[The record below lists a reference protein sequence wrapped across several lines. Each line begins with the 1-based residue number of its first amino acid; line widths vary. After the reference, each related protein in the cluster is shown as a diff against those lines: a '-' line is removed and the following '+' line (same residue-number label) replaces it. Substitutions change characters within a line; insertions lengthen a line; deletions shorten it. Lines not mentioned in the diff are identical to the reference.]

1 MITDADVKKLEKT
14 FATKNDLKESEW
26 RLNKRIDRMTKYVDF
41 EIEPVTDFK
50 KEFKD
55 FKNKVFDK
63 LDWLIGK
70 YNKFEEEHL
79 VLTEQNERTNDK
91 IDNHEKRIFSLEQR
105 IIAS

>member
-1 MITDADVKKLEKT
+1 MITDADVRKLEKT

-70 YNKFEEEHL
+70 YNKFEDEHA
-79 VLTEQNERTNDK
+79 VLTEQTNRVNGK
-91 IDNHEKRIFSLEQR
+91 LDNHEKRIFSMEQR
-105 IIAS
+105 IVTP

>member
-1 MITDADVKKLEKT
+1 MITDADVRKLEKT
-14 FATKNDLKESEW
+14 FATKNDLKESEL

-63 LDWLIGK
+63 LDWLIER
-70 YNKFEEEHL
+70 YNKFEAEHTL
-79 VLTEQNERTNDK
+79 LTEQTNRVNGK
-91 IDNHEKRIFSLEQR
+91 LDNHEGRISILEQK
-105 IIAS
+105 IIVV